1 MNYYCRDAWW
11 VGVNAP
17 NDGSVPESERA
28 GEDREPADG
37 VVARLDEDDHDLL
50 TYGEVAARLSEEI
63 AAEAR
68 RLEEWEARVAAGEAV
83 AEARD
88 RCAERLRGLR
98 EAMDRNRRQPITD
111 ANFERFFGFSGR
123 ARRNT

>member
-1 MNYYCRDAWW
+1 M
-11 VGVNAP
+11 
-17 NDGSVPESERA
+17 
-28 GEDREPADG
+28 
-37 VVARLDEDDHDLL
+37 VARLDEDDHDLL

-68 RLEEWEARVAAGEAV
+68 RLEEWKARVAAGESV
-83 AEARD
+83 TEARD

>member
-1 MNYYCRDAWW
+1 M
-11 VGVNAP
+11 NAP
-17 NDGSVPESERA
+17 NAGSDRPPEDHR
-28 GEDREPADG
+28 RPDG

-68 RLEEWEARVAAGEAV
+68 RLYEWEARVAAGESV
-83 AEARD
+83 TEARD